1 VATLA
6 QRSASVD
13 TPELAVPD
21 PDALRRLLATYQ
33 RLIEA
38 AGARRS
44 IVALGTERFAIEHV
58 RQALSALERRFN
70 AHAALSDNGAPE
82 TEDSRERVR
91 QSLASL
97 PPPQS
102 RLRVLLL
109 TALVLVVARPV
120 VGLAGDVSWAAVLG
134 RESRQV
140 SGGGTAEATQE
151 LANAI
156 TRVSDLSFG
165 NLSRAVDIV
174 LITNLLTTS
183 VVALVFGAAAYLVL
197 RPLAGGA
204 IAFRMLHTGTQSRWP
219 WYRSEPVRVRD
230 DESAVF
236 DAAGMRAPGDPKL
249 DLAVKACIAVPLLLT
264 AVAWWE
270 LFLSAEISGHG
281 SNSFYQVFDDDRA
294 LAVEV
299 LQRDPVDFVIAVVL
313 GLYAALRLSW
323 LGAEWARRGATS
335 RARAVSA
342 IAAVGGLALV
352 FGLLSLRDTKP
363 PSIVLLS
370 PPITPVASDPFAI
383 APAKERPAARVLAV
397 CDEPCTISHAWGEFE
412 NGDRSE
418 VFLESDPTTS
428 LPPAFWPT
436 VEANVPSYETT
447 RGLVGMRSSAHV
459 QTVEIH
465 LDKRLARAVKAT
477 EFPWFEFEVEDD
489 AGRRKRVILSWNPY

>member
-1 VATLA
+1 MATLA

-13 TPELAVPD
+13 TEELAVPD

-44 IVALGTERFAIEHV
+44 IVALGTERFAVEHA

-70 AHAALSDNGAPE
+70 AHAALSDDGAPE

-165 NLSRAVDIV
+165 NVSRAVDIV

-204 IAFRMLHTGTQSRWP
+204 IAFGMLHTGKQSRWP

-264 AVAWWE
+264 AVAWWG

-281 SNSFYQVFDDDRA
+281 SNSFTYVFDDDRA
-294 LAVEV
+294 LTADV
-299 LQRDPVDFVIAVVL
+299 LHRDPVDFTIAVVL
-313 GLYAALRLSW
+313 GIYAALRLSW

-370 PPITPVASDPFAI
+370 SPVTPAASDPFAI
-383 APAKERPAARVLAV
+383 DPAKARPAATVLAV
-397 CDEPCTISHAWGEFE
+397 CDEHCTIAKAWWVE
-412 NGDRSE
+412 NGDRRT
-418 VFLESDPTTS
+418 VYPKSDDTTS

-436 VEANVPSYETT
+436 VERSIPDYENPS
-447 RGLVGMRSSAHV
+447 GLVSMRSSADI

-465 LDKRLARAVKAT
+465 LDKQLARAAKAT
-477 EFPWFEFEVEDD
+477 EYPAFEFEVHDD
-489 AGRRKRVILSWNPY
+489 AGRRKRVLLSWYPY